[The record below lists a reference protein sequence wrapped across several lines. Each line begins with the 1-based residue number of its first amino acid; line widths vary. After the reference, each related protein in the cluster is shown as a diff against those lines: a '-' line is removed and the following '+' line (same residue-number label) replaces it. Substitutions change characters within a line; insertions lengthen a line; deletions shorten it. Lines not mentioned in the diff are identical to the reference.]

1 MNNNDYKRT
10 EDNNEE
16 SDEIQIKDIDDNN
29 NEIDFNNDNV
39 IINKSI
45 NKNKN
50 KDMLKNNAENSLQ
63 TAKTA
68 GFRTVWGETVRK
80 LDRFDI

>member
-1 MNNNDYKRT
+1 MNNNAYKRT

-50 KDMLKNNAENSLQ
+50 KDKNKEKEDDNNMCIIKIGNENSSERNIDN
-63 TAKTA
+63 K
-68 GFRTVWGETVRK
+68 
-80 LDRFDI
+80 